1 MLKKGLLVKN
11 LLSEIWKTRTR
22 YLSIFAISALGVA
35 FFAGIRATSPDMKD
49 AGDALFNA
57 SNLSDITV
65 MSTAGLTPDDIEAL
79 RGIEGVEAVSPG
91 LFVDAM
97 MRTGGDEE
105 K

>member
-65 MSTAGLTPDDIEAL
+65 MSTAGSRRMISRHCGVLRAL
-79 RGIEGVEAVSPG
+79 KRFRRGC
-91 LFVDAM
+91 LWM
-97 MRTGGDEE
+97 Q
-105 K
+105 

>member
-65 MSTAGLTPDDIEAL
+65 MSTAGLTPDVHAHVHIYLTYQTVPCKRTRIQA
-79 RGIEGVEAVSPG
+79 S
-91 LFVDAM
+91 FVNH
-97 MRTGGDEE
+97 T
-105 K
+105 